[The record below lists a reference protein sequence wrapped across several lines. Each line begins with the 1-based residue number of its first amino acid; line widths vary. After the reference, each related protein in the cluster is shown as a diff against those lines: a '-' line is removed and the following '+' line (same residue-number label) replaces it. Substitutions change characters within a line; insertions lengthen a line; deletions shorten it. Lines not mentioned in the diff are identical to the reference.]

1 MWAVRMLSPTP
12 AATDRPSGLPL
23 DLLAAHER
31 QEIVIDDRN
40 EDHRADDANHPD
52 QANDDDAVDAVLFD
66 QRGEDVVAVYRRR
79 SWLPAVLFAGWSWP
93 LLNSSGVHYSSTDH
107 AAPNRQPRPRLP
119 RLCRRECWCVEIS
132 EAAVGPRFL
141 LAASK

>member
-1 MWAVRMLSPTP
+1 MRSILRRNTVEDGPTIMSGRVGGSSPTKVGSFGVGR
-12 AATDRPSGLPL
+12 TTRRP
-23 DLLAAHER
+23 
-31 QEIVIDDRN
+31 VIFRD
-40 EDHRADDANHPD
+40 
-52 QANDDDAVDAVLFD
+52 F
-66 QRGEDVVAVYRRR
+66 GGR
-79 SWLPAVLFAGWSWP
+79 SLLFAGWSWP